1 MCDSD
6 SLFSVLD
13 EASLELTPSWSP
25 SSLGVYPDFAVC
37 VVTLYLLQMKLEARF
52 DHNAQ
57 VRPSDQERVL
67 PQ

>member
-6 SLFSVLD
+6 SLFSVSD
-13 EASLELTPSWSP
+13 KASLELTPSWSP
-25 SSLGVYPDFAVC
+25 SSLGVYPDSAVR

-52 DHNAQ
+52 DRNAQ
-57 VRPSDQERVL
+57 VRPCDQERVL